1 MAKSLDHS
9 PVALATAKT
18 SQQTTAAPSTYSEIS
33 FIATQEDQ
41 PQTIYLTSAGTQHIP
56 DLEQPGSLES
66 TQQTELTEIVIHERP
81 VVLTKPAQQTATDV
95 TETQESKVAAVVESQ
110 RKLSLTPSATTD
122 LPVAREAP
130 HETVHESSTLF
141 SLPTSGPSI
150 SELRTLER
158 PQPEHESVTVSESTV
173 SISTGQMA
181 LEETVEVHQFLSEGK
196 TVVEQPFTPVSVTEN
211 PQQTPMERELPQEEL
226 RESTTQTA
234 MHQVETT
241 IAQPEMAVYE
251 ISQAPEQERLI
262 VSETVVT
269 ELRPEFPEL
278 EGHHAEWIAPEQ
290 PMFQERIILTGTST
304 VVEERHIE
312 MPFPAPTFV
321 TFETA
326 PLVSTEVEEQEDAI
340 REERTVT
347 EPSTALIDYVDETVT
362 TVTAVPETAEY
373 DIYLPLEQAPSGTVQ
388 NYSATLVRQTED
400 CLLQPMQPE
409 FATIEMAPTAEAEQ
423 TEMTS
428 TVVPFDERQPVFEET
443 IAVFAPVDHGT
454 QQEDLSTVELITE
467 RVVVERF
474 VNTEVSRPEFMEFEV
489 VPNQQKPIMSSHTVE
504 MRPEFAELEFA
515 VQPAE
520 TPLVVEETMNVY
532 MEESEKPADREEII
546 VQPWSLSQQDTA
558 LFTQTTIV
566 RRKESIDRPLM
577 SEYATFEIAPL
588 EEVTKPKF
596 VSTIDLEVQKEP
608 HGYDTFSQTIV
619 TEEWTEQEQPKQR
632 EATAVERFVVERVM
646 PEKAELTPE
655 FAEFVYLQRPQ
666 PEVQELPAQKTDAEV
681 FTETPT
687 VVTNLQE
694 MAYSPTPEFA
704 TLDFAAPIEAMPTE
718 SVTNMVEVI
727 DVRPTYELF
736 SKTVITEEIGPAVP
750 EQPTEQPTELYVVE
764 RVLTTEIDR
773 QSKITP
779 ENDKPKIVHTELPE
793 EITPEFAD
801 YDVYLQ
807 RSQAITAEAST
818 TETVLFRQ
826 LARSDER
833 QQPLSEKIS
842 DAVIFTETTVVQK
855 EPLGLETRA
864 PEFATLEFAPDTGA
878 AQTEYVT
885 TTVKVH
891 DQRPNFETFSRTT
904 VATED
909 IVESEQQPQ
918 PSSEQPMEHFVV
930 ERVLATEISP
940 QPQMAEL
947 EMAPEVGKSVVF
959 ESTQPKELKPE
970 FAEFDVA
977 LERPQTTVTEAISTL
992 VQETRALVLETAESR
1007 IGLSNDDSY
1016 ASYIVTSRR
1025 PRESPVPEFATL
1037 EMAPVETVTTI
1048 ETTVQP
1054 TLQETLIET
1063 IVVEETTVRDT
1074 REQPVEET
1082 PEMTGI
1088 GAASTVENREIKEEV
1103 PQPEFADY
1111 DVYFEKPSG
1120 TIQVNS
1126 QETVVFES
1134 KQPEKPEQPKE
1145 ESTVFLE
1152 TTVIRRKQ
1160 TSPLP
1165 EFATFEF
1172 APLAEAAPTQY
1183 TFATVDDQDERPTYE
1198 TFRRTVVTEEMAE
1211 TQQPEQPTE
1220 QPTENYVM
1228 ERTFTSEMSRQQ
1240 PGQVEL
1246 FHLELP
1252 GEVQPEFAAYDV
1264 APEHTPRFVTRETSS
1279 TIDQETLLLE
1289 TAECRI
1295 SLSNE
1300 DMETSVE
1307 TTIMRKPSEP
1317 LIPEF
1322 ATVEVASAVIPKQ
1335 PAEDTVK
1342 ETIITQIIAITR
1354 EQPIAQPEMAELD
1367 FAQPP
1372 QPKVK
1377 EVGLQPEFAELDFSK
1392 APLPETTST
1401 VFEETIT
1408 IELTDSEKPIRRQPQ
1423 GDFSVYTESTIMRR
1437 PSATI
1442 APEFAVLEFAPLV
1455 EPEEMPSESTITIM
1469 DMNVDSQ
1476 STYETLEETGIM
1488 EQRQSPVVQK
1498 EQVVEHPAM
1507 ERFLTPVESVK
1518 QPEMEVIEVAPMR
1531 EKPLESRTT
1540 TELQLEF
1547 AEFDYLEQPES
1558 VPERTESIEGQE
1570 TMVFASVQSLQ
1581 PVVQQTQQT
1590 TSFFIESTIARRKS
1604 ETQTPEFAILEFGE
1618 ATQPAEETMGTE
1630 SLEETPLAAPL
1641 TEKPWQPEIVE
1652 LDMALNPEKP
1662 EEVEYPEAV
1671 AELKPEFAEYEL
1683 APEHV
1688 ETVVTADVTVEQPLQ
1703 PVTQQDTSVTTEV
1716 KVTRGG
1722 QSKVDELSKPEV
1734 EKYDVYLPVNDF
1746 PSQTDFSE
1754 YSSIIIVRE
1763 EKSVEQPMVPEF
1775 ATLEEALIDLTI
1787 EKSGKAAVQEEVV
1800 VEEVP
1805 LQPETTEYDILLP
1818 LEYPQQPKQESFL
1831 STEVTITRPEKPI
1844 EALEFVELQIAPSA
1858 PAESGESVPVTSHP
1872 RAETTVVRQEV
1883 AFQPSEVA
1891 EYDVFLPLDQPLPQR
1906 EFAELQEAPQ
1916 MQPAVQPVPAVFELA
1931 PALPRDVVEAP
1942 AMITETNAIEVVEHR
1957 DEAVP
1962 LYEETLLTAYVR
1974 EYDLSLPITQS
1985 QQTSSVY
1992 VETAVVGDGKP
2003 ASCAS
2008 ATVEFP
2014 PLPELETVV
2023 ASETVEFT
2031 ATGRFD
2037 RPLPTEE
2044 AVEQSLVPEFATFE
2058 LTPVKAVERKP
2069 EETTES
2075 EFLTITQ
2082 QVTTVVL
2089 DEVAPGEEVSI
2100 ETVETITHKEEL
2112 QPTPILVPE
2121 FASVEIA
2128 PLSTPETNPVE
2139 TESTVV
2145 AGVELFRPTQAQPLV
2160 SEFAE
2165 VNVPSS
2171 TQAAFPEETTLV
2183 ASVTKYQPEQP
2194 GMQTTTQIEYSAT
2207 ATEQDSFQVER
2218 STLSVSS
2225 LPVVPSKAIEEVEKV
2240 QKEFPELQYQPA
2252 EVLELANYEIGPV
2265 ERASETPV
2273 VTVLH
2278 EVMSPTS
2285 SIAAPQLT
2293 PVYSTSLIRSMQP
2306 DSTSFVEVTQDAESV
2321 NLQVRIDSSKRT
2333 LLIYNY
2339 STYFKTFLFFFI
2351 F

>member
-1 MAKSLDHS
+1 M
-9 PVALATAKT
+9 
-18 SQQTTAAPSTYSEIS
+18 
-33 FIATQEDQ
+33 
-41 PQTIYLTSAGTQHIP
+41 
-56 DLEQPGSLES
+56 
-66 TQQTELTEIVIHERP
+66 
-81 VVLTKPAQQTATDV
+81 
-95 TETQESKVAAVVESQ
+95 
-110 RKLSLTPSATTD
+110 
-122 LPVAREAP
+122 
-130 HETVHESSTLF
+130 HESSTLF

-173 SISTGQMA
+173 SVSTGQMA
-181 LEETVEVHQFLSEGK
+181 LEETVEVQQFLSEGK

-211 PQQTPMERELPQEEL
+211 PQQTPMEERELPQEEL
-226 RESTTQTA
+226 RESTTQTV
-234 MHQVETT
+234 MHQVATT
-241 IAQPEMAVYE
+241 IVQPEMAVYE

-262 VSETVVT
+262 VSETVVP
-269 ELRPEFPEL
+269 ELHPEFPKL
-278 EGHHAEWIAPEQ
+278 EGHRAEWIAPEQ
-290 PMFQERIILTGTST
+290 PLFQERIILTGNST

-312 MPFPAPTFV
+312 MPFSAPTFV

-326 PLVSTEVEEQEDAI
+326 PLVSTEVEEQENAI
-340 REERTVT
+340 QEERTVT
-347 EPSTALIDYVDETVT
+347 EPSTVLIDYVDETVT
-362 TVTAVPETAEY
+362 TVTDAPETAEY

-388 NYSATLVRQTED
+388 NYSATLVRQTEE

-409 FATIEMAPTAEAEQ
+409 FATFEMAPTAEAQ
-423 TEMTS
+423 HTEMTS
-428 TVVPFDERQPVFEET
+428 TVVTFDERQPVFEET
-443 IAVFAPVDHGT
+443 VAVFAPADYGT
-454 QQEDLSTVELITE
+454 QQEDLSTVELIPE
-467 RVVVERF
+467 RVVIERF

-532 MEESEKPADREEII
+532 MEESEKPAEREEII
-546 VQPWSLSQQDTA
+546 AQPWSLSQQDTA
-558 LFTQTTIV
+558 VFAQTTIV

-577 SEYATFEIAPL
+577 SEYVTFEIAPL
-588 EEVTKPKF
+588 EEVTKPKS
-596 VSTIDLEVQKEP
+596 VTTIDLEVEEEQ
-608 HGYDTFSQTIV
+608 HSYDTFSQTIV
-619 TEEWTEQEQPKQR
+619 TEEWTEQEQPEQR
-632 EATAVERFVVERVM
+632 EATAVEHFVVERVM
-646 PEKAELTPE
+646 PEKTELTPE
-655 FAEFVYLQRPQ
+655 FAEFVYLERPQ
-666 PEVQELPAQKTDAEV
+666 PAVQEPPAQKTDAEV
-681 FTETPT
+681 FTETTT
-687 VVTNLQE
+687 VVTNLQK

-704 TLDFAAPIEAMPTE
+704 TLDFAAPIEAVPTE
-718 SVTNMVEVI
+718 SVTNMVEVT

-736 SKTVITEEIGPAVP
+736 SKTVVTEEIGPALP

-793 EITPEFAD
+793 GITPEFAD

-807 RSQAITAEAST
+807 RSQAITTEEST

-826 LARSDER
+826 LARSEER

-842 DAVIFTETTVVQK
+842 DAVAFTETTVAQK
-855 EPLGLETRA
+855 EPSGLETRV
-864 PEFATLEFAPDTGA
+864 PEFGTLEFAPDTGA

-891 DQRPNFETFSRTT
+891 DQRPTFETFSRTT

-909 IVESEQQPQ
+909 IVESEQQSQ
-918 PSSEQPMEHFVV
+918 PSPEQPMEHFVV
-930 ERVLATEISP
+930 ERVLATETYP
-940 QPQMAEL
+940 QPEMAEL
-947 EMAPEVGKSVVF
+947 EIAPEVDKSVVF

-977 LERPQTTVTEAISTL
+977 LERPQPTVTEAIATL
-992 VQETRALVLETAESR
+992 VQETRALVLEAAESR

-1016 ASYIVTSRR
+1016 ASYVVTSRR
-1025 PRESPVPEFATL
+1025 SMESPVPEFATL

-1063 IVVEETTVRDT
+1063 VAMEETTVRDT

-1082 PEMTGI
+1082 PEMAEME
-1088 GAASTVENREIKEEV
+1088 AASTVETREIKEEV
-1103 PQPEFADY
+1103 TQPEFADY

-1120 TIQVNS
+1120 TMQVNA
-1126 QETVVFES
+1126 QETVLFES

-1152 TTVIRRKQ
+1152 TTVIRRKE
-1160 TSPLP
+1160 TSPVP

-1172 APLAEAAPTQY
+1172 APLADAAPTQY
-1183 TFATVDDQDERPTYE
+1183 TSATVDDQDERPTNE
-1198 TFRRTVVTEEMAE
+1198 AFKRTVVTEEMVE

-1228 ERTFTSEMSRQQ
+1228 ERTLTSEMSRQQ

-1252 GEVQPEFAAYDV
+1252 GELQPEFAEYDI
-1264 APEHTPRFVTRETSS
+1264 ASEHTPRFVTRETSS

-1300 DMETSVE
+1300 DMEASVE
-1307 TTIMRKPSEP
+1307 TTILRKPSEP

-1335 PAEDTVK
+1335 PAEDTAK
-1342 ETIITQIIAITR
+1342 ETIITQITPITR
-1354 EQPIAQPEMAELD
+1354 EQPIAQPEMAELN

-1372 QPKVK
+1372 RPKVK

-1392 APLPETTST
+1392 APPPETTST

-1423 GDFSVYTESTIMRR
+1423 EDSSVYTESTIMRR

-1442 APEFAVLEFAPLV
+1442 APEFAMLELAPLV
-1455 EPEEMPSESTITIM
+1455 EHEEMPSESTTTIM
-1469 DMNVDSQ
+1469 DMSVDSQ
-1476 STYETLEETGIM
+1476 STYETLEETEIM
-1488 EQRQSPVVQK
+1488 EQRQSTVVQQ
-1498 EQVVEHPAM
+1498 EQVVEHPAI

-1518 QPEMEVIEVAPMR
+1518 QPEMAVIEVAPMR

-1540 TELQLEF
+1540 TELQREF
-1547 AEFDYLEQPES
+1547 AEFDHLEQPES

-1581 PVVQQTQQT
+1581 PVVQQTEQT
-1590 TSFFIESTIARRKS
+1590 TSFFIESTITRRKS
-1604 ETQTPEFAILEFGE
+1604 EAQTPEFAILEFAE
-1618 ATQPAEETMGTE
+1618 ATQPAEETIGTE

-1652 LDMALNPEKP
+1652 LDMALNSEKP

-1688 ETVVTADVTVEQPLQ
+1688 ETVVTADVTVEQPLP
-1703 PVTQQDTSVTTEV
+1703 PVTRQDTSITTEATV
-1716 KVTRGG
+1716 IRRG
-1722 QSKVDELSKPEV
+1722 QLKLDEFSKPEV
-1734 EKYDVYLPVNDF
+1734 EKCDVHLPVNDS

-1787 EKSGKAAVQEEVV
+1787 EKSVKAAVPEEEVG

-1805 LQPETTEYDILLP
+1805 LQSETTEYDISLP
-1818 LEYPQQPKQESFL
+1818 LEYPQQPKQESLL

-1844 EALEFVELQIAPSA
+1844 EALEFVEFEIAPSA
-1858 PAESGESVPVTSHP
+1858 PAESVESVPLTSHP
-1872 RAETTVVRQEV
+1872 RAETTMVRQEV

-1916 MQPAVQPVPAVFELA
+1916 MQPAVQPLPTVFELA
-1931 PALPRDVVEAP
+1931 PALPWDVVEAP

-1962 LYEETLLTAYVR
+1962 LYEETLPTAYVR
-1974 EYDLSLPITQS
+1974 EYDLSFPIIQS

-1992 VETAVVGDGKP
+1992 VETTVVRDGKP
-2003 ASCAS
+2003 ASYAL
-2008 ATVEFP
+2008 ATVEYP

-2023 ASETVEFT
+2023 TSETVEFT
-2031 ATGRFD
+2031 ATGRLD
-2037 RPLPTEE
+2037 RPLPAEE
-2044 AVEQSLVPEFATFE
+2044 AVEQSLVPEVATFE
-2058 LTPVKAVERKP
+2058 LAPVRAVERKP

-2075 EFLTITQ
+2075 EFLTITR

-2089 DEVAPGEEVSI
+2089 DEVRPVEEVSI
-2100 ETVETITHKEEL
+2100 ETVETITYKEEL

-2128 PLSTPETNPVE
+2128 PLAALETNPVQ
-2139 TESTVV
+2139 TESTLV

-2165 VNVPSS
+2165 VNVSSS

-2194 GMQTTTQIEYSAT
+2194 VMQTTTQIEHSAT
-2207 ATEQDSFQVER
+2207 ATEQDSFQVET

-2225 LPVVPSKAIEEVEKV
+2225 LPVVPSKAIEVVEKV

-2252 EVLELANYEIGPV
+2252 EVLELANYEIGPL
-2265 ERASETPV
+2265 ETPSETPV

-2278 EVMSPTS
+2278 EVTSPTS
-2285 SIAAPQLT
+2285 SIAASELT
-2293 PVYSTSLIRSMQP
+2293 PVDSTSLVSSMQP
-2306 DSTSFVEVTQDAESV
+2306 DSTSFVEVIQDAESV

-2339 STYFKTFLFFFI
+2339 STDFKTFLFFFI